1 MGILVE
7 CPECKNRNSLK
18 KQSCKCGKNLSK
30 ESHKCYWIE
39 YYDGGSRRRERI
51 GHSKMSAENRFREV
65 QTAKAEGRNL
75 NKNKNS
81 ITTLGLLREWYLD
94 LPEMKQK
101 RSYKAIAKCIEIVL
115 DHVGERTLVSQISPD
130 DIQGF
135 QKRRLMEN
143 TRDTGR
149 PAKPATINRNV
160 ANFKAMLNRALEYGI
175 LETNPI
181 VRVRQL
187 EENNVRDRLLTQEEF
202 ELLYNYC
209 SNKIKGP
216 VLFAYYLPMR
226 QSEILNLTWSE
237 VDLKN
242 RFIRLGGLRTKNK
255 TGRVI
260 PLHNRIV
267 DYLQSLPRPIQGG
280 FIFEHRCWNRK
291 AFLEALS
298 LTGIEDFT
306 FHDLRHCAINNLR
319 LAGNDHYKI
328 KQASGHKTDSAFQRY
343 NLVTEEEMKGMQ
355 WLEEKGENSG
365 MMDTYM
371 DTKIN

>member
-1 MGILVE
+1 
-7 CPECKNRNSLK
+7 
-18 KQSCKCGKNLSK
+18 
-30 ESHKCYWIE
+30 
-39 YYDGGSRRRERI
+39 
-51 GHSKMSAENRFREV
+51 
-65 QTAKAEGRNL
+65 
-75 NKNKNS
+75 
-81 ITTLGLLREWYLD
+81 
-94 LPEMKQK
+94 
-101 RSYKAIAKCIEIVL
+101 
-115 DHVGERTLVSQISPD
+115 
-130 DIQGF
+130 
-135 QKRRLMEN
+135 
-143 TRDTGR
+143 
-149 PAKPATINRNV
+149 
-160 ANFKAMLNRALEYGI
+160 
-175 LETNPI
+175 
-181 VRVRQL
+181 
-187 EENNVRDRLLTQEEF
+187 
-202 ELLYNYC
+202 
-209 SNKIKGP
+209 
-216 VLFAYYLPMR
+216 MR